1 MKITQAWPGGHVV
14 GHFWHA
20 RHLTL
25 LSASGGNRQARSC
38 VDHPA
43 VSLQPSRE
51 ESQAASAVIEFDA
64 NWNYIQGW
72 GGFADAYDWPD
83 EEHGIWV
90 DDKDFGWR

>member
-1 MKITQAWPGGHVV
+1 M
-14 GHFWHA
+14 
-20 RHLTL
+20 
-25 LSASGGNRQARSC
+25 
-38 VDHPA
+38 DHPT